1 MIIKAP
7 DAPPVGDCTAPWIA
21 SKVYAVVGDTRATV
35 GVAVSDGRGGVPCP

>member
-21 SKVYAVVGDTRATV
+21 SKVYAMV